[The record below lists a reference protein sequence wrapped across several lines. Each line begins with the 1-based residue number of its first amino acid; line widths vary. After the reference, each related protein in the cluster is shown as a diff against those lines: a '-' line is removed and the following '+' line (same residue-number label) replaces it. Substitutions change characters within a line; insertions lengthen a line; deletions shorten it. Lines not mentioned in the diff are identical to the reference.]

1 MLPER
6 IGSAQ
11 LAEMAAQGASR
22 VARVRASALPR
33 LAGLLAK
40 DGASDQLWLEAE
52 FAQGPEGYPQVRLR
66 ISGTLGLVCQRCL
79 KRIDW
84 PLTID
89 VSLTIVAHEAETRD
103 LADPFDSVLLDAE
116 GGLELILA
124 AEDEVLAALPLAPVH
139 VEGAPCR
146 AESVAAV
153 APQGELAN
161 RPFAGLDELMG
172 RGGRG
177 RRD

>member
-22 VARVRASALPR
+22 VARVRADALPR
-33 LAGLLAK
+33 LAGLLAR
-40 DGASDQLWLEAE
+40 DGASDKLLLEAE

-84 PLTID
+84 PLAID
-89 VSLTIVAHEAETRD
+89 VSLTIVANEAETAN

-116 GGLELILA
+116 GELGLVVA

-139 VEGAPCR
+139 DEGVPCR
-146 AESVAAV
+146 AESVATV
-153 APQGELAN
+153 ARQGEPAN

-177 RRD
+177 RND